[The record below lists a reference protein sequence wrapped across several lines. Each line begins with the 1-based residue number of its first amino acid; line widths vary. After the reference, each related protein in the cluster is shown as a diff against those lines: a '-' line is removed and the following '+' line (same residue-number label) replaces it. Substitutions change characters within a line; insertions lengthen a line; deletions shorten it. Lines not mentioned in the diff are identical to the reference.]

1 MSLASKLLT
10 FFNWLGRILFRWPK
24 TQQLFH
30 LFSFPRFG
38 LSAANPDLHEVLSG
52 HPPFPERQTIAV
64 CDPAQN
70 PCGICSFCRR
80 IAEGR
85 RTPRPPTHGGFDGMH
100 LLRSGRRLPQSH
112 GYHCKELASKYIA
125 EFAGSA
131 ALTDL
136 QEGALIRRFALSP
149 TFIGIWRGD
158 EFNLQFFF
166 ELFDSYLFCG
176 TLRASAKVQWADFD
190 PEKPGNRGNARDHP
204 DGSGVVLISIVR
216 PVEEL
221 FHSRLGTLLHEMVHA
236 TFRGLACR
244 CDSCSC
250 KVDSAL
256 SRGLP
261 NHGHGPYW
269 RQLAEA
275 VEKEADR
282 SFVGFA
288 GSWSLNCHRSG
299 HPYRAELAELQ
310 VMDRRGELADLR
322 EEDRIL
328 IGLL

>member
-1 MSLASKLLT
+1 
-10 FFNWLGRILFRWPK
+10 
-24 TQQLFH
+24 
-30 LFSFPRFG
+30 
-38 LSAANPDLHEVLSG
+38 
-52 HPPFPERQTIAV
+52 
-64 CDPAQN
+64 
-70 PCGICSFCRR
+70 
-80 IAEGR
+80 
-85 RTPRPPTHGGFDGMH
+85 MH